1 MKRVLLSIM
10 LLFALGCTVEDS
22 RWFAYWDQTTEFG
35 FGSKEGETHP
45 VKDGFI
51 VTKSQLLE
59 DYARSKFK
67 LSDGTV
73 CRFQRIENC
82 GSTPVE
88 GADFLCW
95 ELICGAPASVA
106 DDN

>member
-1 MKRVLLSIM
+1 M

-22 RWFAYWDQTTEFG
+22 RWFAYWDQKTEIG
-35 FGSKEGETHP
+35 FGSREGENHP
-45 VKDGFI
+45 AKDGFI

-59 DYARSKFK
+59 DYARSKFE

-88 GADFLCW
+88 GAEFLCW
-95 ELICGAPASVA
+95 ELICVTPIPAT
-106 DDN
+106 NGN